1 MEGILSRDT
10 EQDQFQAFIERVSQ
24 IDDSWKF
31 WAKIVFQDCLA
42 YVGLFLAIRCQ
53 KWKLRVSSLK
63 KMALLFAAY
72 DFTTYQRLIPN
83 QLADTQTFP
92 AHILQCR
99 QAGAFAVG
107 IRGVKGSFIR
117 TR

>member
-1 MEGILSRDT
+1 
-10 EQDQFQAFIERVSQ
+10 
-24 IDDSWKF
+24 
-31 WAKIVFQDCLA
+31 
-42 YVGLFLAIRCQ
+42 
-53 KWKLRVSSLK
+53 
-63 KMALLFAAY
+63 MALLFAAY

-92 AHILQCR
+92 AHILQR
-99 QAGAFAVG
+99 TQVGAFAVG